1 MDYYTVKKVLKGEE
15 VCIDYGHTKGR
26 LLKYY
31 GFECACGGCTE
42 WGSVTASNS
51 GDGKSEEAVEEGAG
65 KNDDDIDGMDEGV
78 DEKQEVRLVQTD
90 GLWRPVKVARIADSV
105 REEREP
111 VLSC

>member
-1 MDYYTVKKVLKGEE
+1 MDYYTIKKVLEGEE

-42 WGSVTASNS
+42 WGSVTNS
-51 GDGKSEEAVEEGAG
+51 TSGGDGRLEDASGED
-65 KNDDDIDGMDEGV
+65 NDGMDEGG
-78 DEKQEVRLVQTD
+78 DEKGDVRLVQAD
-90 GLWRPVKVARIADSV
+90 GLWRPVEVAQIAANV
-105 REEREP
+105 QEEGAP